1 MCARMVRAAIVSIL
15 PFLCAF
21 AAADVMPMPPG
32 VPAPMPAGP
41 TELDKGY
48 YYSTIGQELAYAKL
62 ASDTAARTSATSV
75 DPKRQ
80 GPQAAGAKP
89 QTAAPTCGV
98 SCPQCPAYPQCTI
111 GLGNCRSAM
120 AGCGLSPASRTEAP
134 KSGACNNPMQIA
146 QWNRFAAAICP
157 LLFTLSL

>member
-1 MCARMVRAAIVSIL
+1 MCARMMRAAIVSIL

-41 TELDKGY
+41 TELDRGY

-62 ASDTAARTSATSV
+62 ASDAARTSASATGS
-75 DPKRQ
+75 KRED
-80 GPQAAGAKP
+80 PQAGGAKP
-89 QTAAPTCGV
+89 QTTAPVCGMP
-98 SCPQCPAYPQCTI
+98 CPQCPAYPQCTI

-120 AGCGLSPASRTEAP
+120 TRCGLLPARQTEAP
-134 KSGACNNPMQIA
+134 KSGACNNPMQVA
-146 QWNRFAAAICP
+146 QWNRLASAICP